1 MEKQWSYSTCW
12 WITTSVGLQSAVS
25 SANIG
30 AAQQKSSNNSQSFGF
45 CAGSYLQILENDLD
59 LLEQTGFP
67 KQTLSIGHIPTQCSQ
82 QEQVDPFV
90 HVCLKGRPGQG
101 KLASLSV
108 FSQTVKTQTVWPLV
122 IHRYFLFGSIKK
134 KRRIFFIWWQQYREM
149 KWIKLFTAWR
159 LSNW

>member
-1 MEKQWSYSTCW
+1 M
-12 WITTSVGLQSAVS
+12 GLQSAVS

-67 KQTLSIGHIPTQCSQ
+67 KQTLSNSHIPAQCSQ

-90 HVCLKGRPGQG
+90 RVCLKGRPGQG

-108 FSQTVKTQTVWPLV
+108 FSQTVKTQTVWPCVFTDTFDLV
-122 IHRYFLFGSIKK
+122 PLKK
-134 KRRIFFIWWQQYREM
+134 
-149 KWIKLFTAWR
+149 
-159 LSNW
+159 N